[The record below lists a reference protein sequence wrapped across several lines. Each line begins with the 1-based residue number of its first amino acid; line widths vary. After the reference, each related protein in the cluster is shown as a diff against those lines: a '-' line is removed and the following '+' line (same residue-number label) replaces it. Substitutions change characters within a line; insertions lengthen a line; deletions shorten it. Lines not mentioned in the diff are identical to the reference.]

1 MSVNLELE
9 KQIISLIELFN
20 KKSFNEVIDKGS
32 ELFKV
37 NKNIS
42 ILPNLIG
49 AAYAGINEHEKAI
62 PYYKSALKIDTNNKE
77 VLNNL
82 GKSQMS
88 INLFEKAI
96 NSSELTEFMDSLPNK
111 QDTNVGEKGI
121 KISGGQAQRT
131 RS

>member
-9 KQIISLIELFN
+9 KQIIRLIELFN

-32 ELFKV
+32 ELFEV
-37 NKNIS
+37 NKNIG

-62 PYYKSALKIDTNNKE
+62 LFYKSALKIDKSNKE

-88 INLFEKAI
+88 INLFDEAI
-96 NSSELTEFMDSLPNK
+96 ISFTKSLNIEQK
-111 QDTNVGEKGI
+111 NFDTNFNFRNC
-121 KISGGQAQRT
+121 AL
-131 RS
+131 